1 MSPTSGDKLES
12 RFESMR
18 DRLYKSVRSTRLNAS
33 VEQTIPT
40 VVVDGSCIRK
50 ARSEVEQ
57 RLIDK
62 QMCLPKAPV
71 WLQARTVMNMH
82 TDIAPQAKTGDTV
95 EVGRSKQQED
105 KDGEEQQKTT

>member
-18 DRLYKSVRSTRLNAS
+18 DRLYKSVRSTRPNVS
-33 VEQTIPT
+33 VGQTVPTVPT
-40 VVVDGSCIRK
+40 VVVDSSCIRK
-50 ARSEVEQ
+50 PRSEVEQ

-95 EVGRSKQQED
+95 DV
-105 KDGEEQQKTT
+105 